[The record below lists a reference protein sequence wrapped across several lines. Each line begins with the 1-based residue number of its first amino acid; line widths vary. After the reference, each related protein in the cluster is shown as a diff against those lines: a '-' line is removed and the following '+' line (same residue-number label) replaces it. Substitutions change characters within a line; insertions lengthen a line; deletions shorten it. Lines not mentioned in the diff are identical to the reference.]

1 MNFYSILFD
10 QKNTLRSGWRFAIFL
25 LSFMITGAFLGAVV
39 FGTIIALGVPLES
52 GPIGL
57 ALNAIVSLIPAL
69 LIGWLC
75 GKYLERLPF
84 RALGAS
90 FTKGWFSHLMFGCL
104 VGAISVGI
112 AILLAVAFGGLK
124 FSLNEASGTSILYSG
139 IFSLGLF
146 ALAAAFEEALFRGY
160 TLQTFT
166 RSGFA
171 AFAIALTSIF
181 FGILHSRNP
190 NVGYVAIANTVLAG
204 VWFGVAYLKTRDL
217 WFVWGMHLIW
227 NWMQG
232 SIFGIEV
239 SGLTDITKASLL
251 KEIDSGPAW
260 LTGGDYGIE
269 GGIACTVALV
279 LSTLAIQF
287 LPIVKPVDEMVALT
301 SPRALPSSKVAGQFE
316 IS

>member
-1 MNFYSILFD
+1 MNVNSILFD
-10 QKNTLRSGWRFAIFL
+10 QTNTLRSGWRFAVFL
-25 LSFMITGAFLGAVV
+25 LAFMFAAMCLGIVV
-39 FGTIIALGVPLES
+39 FGVITAAGLPIPLTT
-52 GPIGL
+52 GMI
-57 ALNAIVSLIPAL
+57 LNSFVLLIPAL
-69 LIGWLC
+69 AFGWLL
-75 GKYLERLPF
+75 GKRFERLPF
-84 RALGAS
+84 RTLGAS
-90 FTKGWFSHLMFGCL
+90 FTSRWLRHFLLGCFFGA
-104 VGAISVGI
+104 VTVGI
-112 AILLAVAFGGLK
+112 AIIVAVLFGGLK
-124 FSLNEASGTSILYSG
+124 FSVNEVDTLSIVR
-139 IFSLGLF
+139 
-146 ALAAAFEEALFRGY
+146 AAAFSFALFAIAASWEEALFRGY
-160 TLQTFT
+160 ILQTFIRADLT
-166 RSGFA
+166 TFA
-171 AFAIALTSIF
+171 VIFTSILF
-181 FGILHSRNP
+181 ATLHNGNP
-190 NVGYVAIANTVLAG
+190 SANIFSWINTFVAG

-251 KEIDSGPAW
+251 KEADSGPAW